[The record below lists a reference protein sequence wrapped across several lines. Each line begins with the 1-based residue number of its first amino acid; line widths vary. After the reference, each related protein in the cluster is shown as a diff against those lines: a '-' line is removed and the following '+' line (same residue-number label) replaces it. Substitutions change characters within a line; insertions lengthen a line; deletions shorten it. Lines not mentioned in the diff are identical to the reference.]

1 MGRDLVWHH
10 VQLVEKVG
18 EQLDGAGALPLREP
32 VDHRYASVKGGDER
46 EGVLWRQGVVPGVLA
61 HGADELAEGRL
72 GGWPLHR
79 GQVSVDLG
87 ITTIITIYIT
97 RK

>member
-1 MGRDLVWHH
+1 MGGELAWHH
-10 VQLVEKVG
+10 IQLVEKVG
-18 EQLDGAGALPLREP
+18 EQLDGAGALPLRES
-32 VDHRYASVKGGDER
+32 VDPRHASVEGSDER
-46 EGVLWRQGVVPGVLA
+46 EGVLWRQGVVPGVMA
-61 HGADELAEGRL
+61 HGADELGEGRL
-72 GGWPLHR
+72 GGQPLHR

>member
-1 MGRDLVWHH
+1 
-10 VQLVEKVG
+10 
-18 EQLDGAGALPLREP
+18 
-32 VDHRYASVKGGDER
+32 
-46 EGVLWRQGVVPGVLA
+46 LWRQGVVPGVLA